1 MKTLKNTFVILL
13 LTTVPSM
20 VKAQNVGYTYDDAG
34 NRIKREIV
42 MNRQQAPKKNT
53 GADKEESY
61 SDMLAQKQI
70 KIHPN
75 PTSGLLKIEVIGI
88 NADDQCQLRLFNA
101 SGQQIISQQA
111 TSTTT
116 SLDISSRPNG
126 IYLLRISMGEEETT
140 WKIIKK

>member
-53 GADKEESY
+53 GADEEESY
-61 SDMLAQKQI
+61 SDMLAKKQI

-75 PTSGLLKIEVIGI
+75 PTSGLLKIEVIGL
-88 NADDQCQLRLFNA
+88 NANDQCQFRLFNA

-111 TSTTT
+111 TSTLT
-116 SLDISSRPNG
+116 SIDISSRPNG
-126 IYLLRISMGEEETT
+126 IYLLRISLGEEETT